1 MNPQSEADGIANRSS
16 DPASDSERSIV
27 SRRRVVGL
35 VSAAMGSAW
44 LGASASA
51 ADDSNGSSVP
61 AKTTAELVYNIRDFG
76 AKGDGTTLDTAA
88 IQAAIDAANRD
99 RGGVVLVPAGDFLCG
114 TVQLKSNVTLHL
126 AAQGRILGSGK
137 IQDYSAGK
145 GVPPGNGNFA
155 LLYAADAE
163 NVTVEGRG
171 TIDGQGVNFYNGV
184 GDGTG
189 PGGSQG
195 PRNVE
200 RPHLLIFSKCK
211 NVLLRDAFFTRSAYH
226 CCRILQCQYVHI
238 DGIRIYNRVNKNN
251 DGFHFNSSQYVN
263 IANCNISC
271 QDDACALFGS
281 NKFVTVTNCSFS
293 TRWSIFRFGGGEA
306 ENITVSNCIIYETY
320 GCPIKMSCGPRSRF
334 ENMIFSNL
342 VLKDVTG
349 PVSIGL
355 SSARRRND
363 DAAPAAAGIVR
374 NIVFSGLRGTVVTE
388 PKKHDDIA
396 FDVHVYPG
404 ERKSCIVLN
413 GVGNN
418 MLENISFT
426 DVQLKFAGGGTAE
439 EAAAEVPQVAGEYF
453 QIGTPPA
460 YGMYAR
466 NVRGL
471 TLDNVRFER
480 ASPDVRPAVV
490 FDQVEDAAITNLSA
504 QGDPNAAAVARFINV
519 KDALLI
525 GLRALTPA
533 TAFLQVEGKSSA
545 EIVLDGGNLSK
556 AAKPIVYANGASENA
571 VQRRV

>member
-1 MNPQSEADGIANRSS
+1 MNPQSEIDGVANRASER
-16 DPASDSERSIV
+16 ASDSERNIV

-51 ADDSNGSSVP
+51 ADDSNASSP
-61 AKTTAELVYNIRDFG
+61 ASKTTAELVYNIRDFG

-99 RGGVVLVPAGDFLCG
+99 RGGIVLVPAGDFLCG

-126 AAQGRILGSGK
+126 SAQGRILGSGK

-145 GVPPGNGNFA
+145 GIPPSNGNFA

-271 QDDACALFGS
+271 QDDACACLAAINS
-281 NKFVTVTNCSFS
+281 LPSQT
-293 TRWSIFRFGGGEA
+293 A
-306 ENITVSNCIIYETY
+306 
-320 GCPIKMSCGPRSRF
+320 RSALAGR
-334 ENMIFSNL
+334 
-342 VLKDVTG
+342 
-349 PVSIGL
+349 
-355 SSARRRND
+355 SSDSAAARRRISPFPIVSFTKPM
-363 DAAPAAAGIVR
+363 AARSKCPAARA
-374 NIVFSGLRGTVVTE
+374 RGSRT
-388 PKKHDDIA
+388 
-396 FDVHVYPG
+396 
-404 ERKSCIVLN
+404 
-413 GVGNN
+413 
-418 MLENISFT
+418 
-426 DVQLKFAGGGTAE
+426 
-439 EAAAEVPQVAGEYF
+439 
-453 QIGTPPA
+453 
-460 YGMYAR
+460 
-466 NVRGL
+466 
-471 TLDNVRFER
+471 
-480 ASPDVRPAVV
+480 
-490 FDQVEDAAITNLSA
+490 
-504 QGDPNAAAVARFINV
+504 
-519 KDALLI
+519 
-525 GLRALTPA
+525 
-533 TAFLQVEGKSSA
+533 
-545 EIVLDGGNLSK
+545 
-556 AAKPIVYANGASENA
+556 
-571 VQRRV
+571 

>member
-1 MNPQSEADGIANRSS
+1 MNPNRESLAG
-16 DPASDSERSIV
+16 DDRQIV
-27 SRRRVVGL
+27 SRRQMVGL
-35 VSAAMGSAW
+35 VSTPLVAAAMGSSL
-44 LGASASA
+44 LGSTAAAEDTAAS
-51 ADDSNGSSVP
+51 SNS
-61 AKTTAELVYNIRDFG
+61 KTSGLSIYNIRDFG

-99 RGGVVLVPAGDFLCG
+99 RGGIVLVPAGDFLCG

-126 AAQGRILGSGK
+126 SAQGRILGSGK

-145 GVPPGNGNFA
+145 GVPPSNGNFA
-155 LLYAADAE
+155 LFYAADAE
-163 NVTVEGRG
+163 NVTIEGRG
-171 TIDGQGVNFYNGV
+171 TIDGQGVTFYNGV
-184 GDGTG
+184 GDGSG
-189 PGGSQG
+189 PGGRQG

-211 NVLLRDAFFTRSAYH
+211 NVLLRDAFFTSSAYH

-349 PVSIGL
+349 PISIGL
-355 SSARRRND
+355 SSARRRSDNT
-363 DAAPAAAGIVR
+363 AAPAAAGIVR

-413 GVGNN
+413 GVGDNV
-418 MLENISFT
+418 LENISFT

-439 EAAAEVPQVAGEYF
+439 EAAAEVPQIAGEYF
-453 QIGTPPA
+453 QIGHA
-460 YGMYAR
+460 AGLR
-466 NVRGL
+466 NVRPQCA
-471 TLDNVRFER
+471 R
-480 ASPDVRPAVV
+480 ANAEQRRVSKWRAPTFVRPWCL
-490 FDQVEDAAITNLSA
+490 ITYKTPRLRTFSA
-504 QGDPNAAAVARFINV
+504 QGDPKAESVVRFFDSKDVLMIGPRVLSPAA
-519 KDALLI
+519 
-525 GLRALTPA
+525 
-533 TAFLQVEGKSSA
+533 AFLQVEGKSSE
-545 EIVLDGGNLSK
+545 EIVVDGGNISK
-556 AAKPIVYANGASENA
+556 AAKPMVFSNGATEQA
-571 VQRRV
+571 IQRRV

>member
-1 MNPQSEADGIANRSS
+1 MDPNRKTLTS
-16 DPASDSERSIV
+16 DDRQIV
-27 SRRRVVGL
+27 SRRQMVGL
-35 VSAAMGSAW
+35 VSTPLVAAAMGSSL
-44 LGASASA
+44 LGSA
-51 ADDSNGSSVP
+51 AAAEDTAAPSNS
-61 AKTTAELVYNIRDFG
+61 KTSGLSIYNIRNFG

-88 IQAAIDAANRD
+88 IQAAIDAANHD
-99 RGGVVLVPAGDFLCG
+99 RGGIVLVPAGDFLCG

-126 AAQGRILGSGK
+126 SAQGRILGSGQ

-163 NVTVEGRG
+163 NVTIEGRG

-184 GDGTG
+184 GDGSG

-355 SSARRRND
+355 SSARRRSDNA
-363 DAAPAAAGIVR
+363 AAPAAAGIVR

-413 GVGNN
+413 GVGDNV
-418 MLENISFT
+418 LENISFT

-439 EAAAEVPQVAGEYF
+439 EAAAEVPQIAGEYF

-471 TLDNVRFER
+471 TLNNVRFEL

-490 FDQVEDAAITNLSA
+490 FDHVQDAAITNLSA
-504 QGDPNAAAVARFINV
+504 QGDPKAESVVRFFDSKDVLMIGPRVLSPAA
-519 KDALLI
+519 
-525 GLRALTPA
+525 
-533 TAFLQVEGKSSA
+533 AFLQVEGKSSE
-545 EIVLDGGNLSK
+545 EIVVDGGNISK
-556 AAKPIVYANGASENA
+556 AAKPMVFSNGATEQA
-571 VQRRV
+571 IQRRV